1 VSNVPGRTS
10 EGIHSSRVHRRP
22 PRFSATVLALGI
34 IFVVAWVFLLRTP
47 PPVPSP
53 DVAGIQGT
61 YVLVRSGATPPPGAT
76 PRPASTRSGS
86 FAALESGDAQGTTQ
100 AGSPAPAGGRPGVR
114 SSYDARLRTE
124 TTTQVLVSGT
134 RATQTVGAWPPVWR
148 TATLSPL
155 DYQGLAAVVRSA
167 VEDNDRTVGIKPLK
181 DGDRTVW
188 RAEMQLDGS
197 TIQLVVDQQ
206 TGIVV
211 WYSSISGARTDTF
224 TAAPL
229 WGTTPS
235 PGALTPGD
243 TPGTETLHDPTYTYV
258 PSLETAGRAAGY
270 VPLASDLA
278 PDGYAVRAVA
288 TAAAGGAP
296 GAWLIGPR
304 GPLDVLAGQLQVA
317 QLYTRGLSWFTVEQ
331 LGPAAAVKSAASVRD
346 TLQSIA
352 GDKLSFQT
360 TTLQY
365 GAFAGRT
372 ASTWFEASGPT
383 LFVSDQ
389 RHVIFITGALT
400 RQELVAFAE
409 GLKPLGAGASP
420 FASPAP

>member
-1 VSNVPGRTS
+1 MSPVPDRTS
-10 EGIHSSRVHRRP
+10 EGINSSRVHRQP
-22 PRFSATVLALGI
+22 PRFSAIILALTI

-53 DVAGIQGT
+53 DVAGVQGT
-61 YVLVRSGATPPPGAT
+61 YVLVRDRATPAPGAT

-86 FAALESGDAQGTTQ
+86 FAAVQSGDAQGTMQ
-100 AGSPAPAGGRPGVR
+100 AGPPAPTGSQPSLR

-134 RATQTVGAWPPVWR
+134 RTSQTVGAWPPVWR

-188 RAEMQLDGS
+188 RAEMQLDGA

-206 TGIVV
+206 TGLVV
-211 WYSSISGARTDTF
+211 WYSSISSSR

-229 WGTTPS
+229 WGATPS
-235 PGALTPGD
+235 PGAVAAV
-243 TPGTETLHDPTYTYV
+243 GTTGTQTLHDPTHTYV
-258 PSLETAGRAAGY
+258 PSLEAAGRAAGY
-270 VPLASDLA
+270 APLASDLA
-278 PDGYAVRAVA
+278 PDGYAVKAVA

-296 GAWLIGPR
+296 VAWLVQGPR
-304 GPLDVLAGQLQVA
+304 GAPNVLAGQSQVA
-317 QLYTRGLSWFTVEQ
+317 QLYTRGLSWFTVQQ
-331 LGPAAAVKSAASVRD
+331 LGPAAAVKSAASLRA

-360 TTLQY
+360 ATLQY

-420 FASPAP
+420 SASPAP